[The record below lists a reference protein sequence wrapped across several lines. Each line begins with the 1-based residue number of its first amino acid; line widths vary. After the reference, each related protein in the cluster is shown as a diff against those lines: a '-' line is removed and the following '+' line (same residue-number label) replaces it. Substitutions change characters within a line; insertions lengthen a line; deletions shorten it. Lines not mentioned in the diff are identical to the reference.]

1 MKRIIALLLFLSLVS
16 CVLFSALADDKKM
29 TVRIPSSVQKA
40 FSKLDKNT
48 LKYGDKGSLVI
59 TIKKRMRRLSYYSKT
74 ENLSEYFNDD
84 MVTKV
89 KDFQT
94 RNRIKVTGKIDAD
107 CLKLLYSDQVVMAN
121 GLVLS
126 DENNF
131 EITKDYTLLGNEQF
145 VAGKDGNIIVIV
157 LDTYSNSFFN
167 DLLSENKDAAKG
179 LEDFV
184 YYDNYDCC
192 FVGTYPSMVMMLTGY
207 EYNNEVTI
215 GQWFSDAW
223 KSKRG
228 RDFFKTLKQK
238 GYESYFYSVAPVNCG
253 LKSEALGLFKNYVKN
268 SKYKGKVVKQKTSQ
282 NFYTAVKSGGV
293 TTKPG
298 KRFIIQHLHGLHTP
312 YTVDAKG
319 NPKKGASLA
328 EAADGWITITK
339 AYLEAL
345 KKAGVYD
352 NSTIIITADHGPK
365 NVKEIQPIFL
375 IKLAGETGKKMK
387 RTNAPVSHRE
397 FQATILHC
405 AGVEKSKLPSKT
417 IFDFEEDED
426 RERTVYIN
434 RKNKQLSL
442 KPKYNGYG
450 WGSHNVW
457 EGYTYTGDSS
467 DLVKEAKRHGPTKS
481 IEMKCSFN

>member
-1 MKRIIALLLFLSLVS
+1 MKRIIALLLLLTLITGILS
-16 CVLFSALADDKKM
+16 SALADDKKM
-29 TVRIPSSVQKA
+29 TVRMPAAVQKA
-40 FSKLDKNT
+40 VSKLGKKT
-48 LKYGDKGSLVI
+48 LGRGDKGSLIV
-59 TIKKRMRRLSYYSKT
+59 TIKKRMRRLSYYSKN

-89 KDFQT
+89 KDLQT
-94 RNRIKVTGKIDAD
+94 RNHIKVTGKIDASFIR
-107 CLKLLYSDQVVMAN
+107 LLYSDRVVMAN

-126 DENNF
+126 DENNYQVSK
-131 EITKDYTLLGNEQF
+131 EYTLLGNEQF

-167 DLLSENKDAAKG
+167 NLLSENKNAAKG

-184 YYDNYDCC
+184 YYNNYDCC

-207 EYNNEVTI
+207 EYSNKVTI

-223 KSKRG
+223 KSKRAKS
-228 RDFFKTLKQK
+228 FFSTLKEK

-282 NFYTAVKSGGV
+282 NFYAALKSGGV

-298 KRFIIQHLHGLHTP
+298 KRFIIQHLHGMHTP
-312 YTVDAKG
+312 YNVDAKG
-319 NPKKGASLA
+319 NYKKGASLS
-328 EAADGWITITK
+328 EAAGGWITITK

-387 RTNAPVSHRE
+387 KTNAPVSHRE

-405 AGVEKSKLPSKT
+405 AGVDKKSLPTKT
-417 IFDFEEDED
+417 IFDYEEDED

-467 DLVKEAKRHGPTKS
+467 DLVKEAKRHGSTKY